1 MVRFD
6 PFREIE
12 ELQERLF
19 RSAPVRPDARTLAP
33 LVDVLEDAAGL
44 HLAVYLPGIDPAQVE
59 VTAEN
64 NTLSIKADR
73 PFVKPENANQYRL
86 EGTYG
91 TFARTFTVP
100 NTFDLTKIEANFK
113 NGVLYLD
120 IPKAEAAQPRKIE
133 VRVNA

>member
-19 RSAPVRPDARTLAP
+19 KIGNAPRSTTYAP
-33 LVDVLEDAAGL
+33 LVDALEDAAGL
-44 HLAVYLPGIDPAQVE
+44 HLAVYLPGVEPEKVE

-64 NTLSIKADR
+64 GVLSIKAER
-73 PFVKPENANQYRL
+73 PFEKPEGINHYRI
-86 EGTYG
+86 EGTFG
-91 TFARTFTVP
+91 SFVRSFNVP
-100 NTFDLTKIEANFK
+100 NIYDLGKVEANFK

-120 IPKAEAAQPRKIE
+120 LPKAEAAQPRKIE
-133 VRVNA
+133 VRVQA